1 MYRSGS
7 DRFFTPCMWLYT
19 SKAKKYTIEGKIV
32 LTELERGKR
41 ISMSKI
47 NSFLAVLACKASR
60 WGLRLLRRGGTNI
73 PGQIAMKFDRKIL
86 AKTSAG
92 SEVIIVTGT
101 NGKTTTAHMI
111 EFAMTQAGHEC
122 LANKTGANLLAGIT
136 AEFTCNATMSGKARS
151 KYAVIECDEAALRH
165 VVPLVNPKVI
175 VVTNLFRD
183 QLDRY
188 GEVMNTLDLIAK
200 GIEQAPES
208 ILCLNGDDSL
218 TASLATMVKNRS
230 VFFGISAPVG
240 DQKDAE
246 ISDAKYCIKCGEE
259 YKYKYH
265 TYAHL
270 GGYYC
275 PKCGYK
281 RPDPDVEVTDIRKSS
296 FTGSVIR
303 INVHGKHAE
312 FPVNLPAV
320 YNIYNAAAA
329 LSAYMAFGL
338 PAKEMISA
346 LGKVKSSFG
355 RMENFEFNGKNVQ
368 MILVKNPAG
377 CNQVLEYLSEIEEDI
392 SVAIS
397 LNDNAADG
405 HDISWI
411 WDVDYESAAAK
422 WKAKN
427 IIVSGTR
434 AEDMMLRLKYA
445 GIPEENIIIEKSPEG
460 LVGMVGNL
468 DTPVFIMPNYTSML
482 TLRELVSSATGGKEY
497 WKG

>member
-1 MYRSGS
+1 
-7 DRFFTPCMWLYT
+7 
-19 SKAKKYTIEGKIV
+19 
-32 LTELERGKR
+32 
-41 ISMSKI
+41 MSKI
-47 NSFLAVLACKASR
+47 NSFLAIFACKASR
-60 WGLRLLRRGGTNI
+60 WGLRLLRKGGTNI
-73 PGQIAMKFDRKIL
+73 PGKIAMKFDKRIL
-86 AKTSAG
+86 EKTSAG
-92 SEVIIVTGT
+92 AEVIIVTGT
-101 NGKTTTAHMI
+101 NGKTTTSHMI
-111 EFAMTQAGHEC
+111 EYAMSEAGHDV
-122 LANKTGANLLAGIT
+122 LANKTGANLLPGIT
-136 AEFTCNATMSGKARS
+136 AEFTCNATMSGKAKS

-165 VVPLVNPKVI
+165 VVPLVKPKAI

-188 GEVMNTLDLIAK
+188 GEVMNTLKLIAE
-200 GIEQAPES
+200 GIKKAPSS

-218 TASLATMVKNRS
+218 TSSLSTMVNNKT
-230 VFFGISAPVG
+230 VFFGISTPVG
-240 DQKDAE
+240 DQKDVE

-259 YKYKYH
+259 YKYHYH

-270 GGYYC
+270 GDYYC

-281 RPDPDVEVTDIRKSS
+281 RPNPDVEVIDIKKTS
-296 FTGSVIR
+296 FTGSLIKL
-303 INVHGKHAE
+303 NVHGKQVE

-320 YNIYNAAAA
+320 YNIYNAIAAF
-329 LSAYMAFGL
+329 SAYMVAGL
-338 PAKEMISA
+338 PSKEIITS
-346 LGKVKSSFG
+346 LGRVKSSFG

-377 CNQVLEYLSEIEEDI
+377 CNQVLEYLSDIEEDI

-411 WDVDYESAAAK
+411 WDVDYESVVSK
-422 WKAKN
+422 WKVKN

-434 AEDMMLRLKYA
+434 AEDMLVRLKYA
-445 GIPEENIIIEKSPEG
+445 GVPEENIIIEKSPEG

-482 TLRELVSSATGGKEY
+482 VLRELISSATGGKEY